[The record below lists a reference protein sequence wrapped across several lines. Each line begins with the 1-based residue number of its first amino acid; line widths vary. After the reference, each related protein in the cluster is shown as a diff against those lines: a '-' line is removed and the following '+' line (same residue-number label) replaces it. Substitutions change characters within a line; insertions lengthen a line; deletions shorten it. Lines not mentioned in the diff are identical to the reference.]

1 MEKQKQSHS
10 KELEVMKKSK
20 QITLHK
26 CIKQIKNPLEAQKQ
40 SGDDGGV
47 NLGTWLSNDE
57 FNLIGR
63 DLNTWGDLRGNCL
76 LSLSLRWWGEEWG

>member
-10 KELEVMKKSK
+10 KELEVMKKFK
-20 QITLHK
+20 QLTLHK

-47 NLGTWLSNDE
+47 NLGT
-57 FNLIGR
+57 
-63 DLNTWGDLRGNCL
+63 
-76 LSLSLRWWGEEWG
+76 